1 MHTLLSV
8 KLTGPSKGLSW
19 GVIQTLAA
27 TYAAEVVPSVIR
39 AAILSN
45 VNMCWLIGQLM
56 GTGILRALIKN
67 ASDWSYRL
75 PFALQWAW
83 AVPLLFLIYF
93 APESPCKTLPT

>member
-1 MHTLLSV
+1 MYTRSSAQ
-8 KLTGPSKGLSW
+8 LTGPSQGLSW

-39 AAILSN
+39 AAILSS

-56 GTGILRALIKN
+56 GTGILRALLKN
-67 ASDWSYRL
+67 TSDWSYRL

-83 AVPLLFLIYF
+83 AVPLLSLIYF
-93 APESPCKTLPT
+93 APESPCKTP